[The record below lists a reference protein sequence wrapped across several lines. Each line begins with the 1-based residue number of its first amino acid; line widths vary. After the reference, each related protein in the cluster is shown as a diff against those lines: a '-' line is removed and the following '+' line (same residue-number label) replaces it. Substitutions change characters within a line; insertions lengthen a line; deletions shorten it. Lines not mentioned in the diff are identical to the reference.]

1 MSLSQ
6 NQLSEEDRSKL
17 KVSRWR
23 TAVVHC
29 WMCSYIRQQT
39 SALECQTKVFSAR
52 TCVFVSNL
60 LVLSLQEVAAVD
72 GLYRIR
78 VPRVS
83 LQADR
88 QAERQVEGYL
98 TAFVRAVCPSHSA
111 VSAESG
117 LKWGGNHRLGH
128 NNPICTICRI
138 ARQSHVLGLRHD
150 SGPTDGAWIPS
161 SSNREITGDLQS
173 HVGTAANKV

>member
-1 MSLSQ
+1 M
-6 NQLSEEDRSKL
+6 EDAGK
-17 KVSRWR
+17 RWLWR
-23 TAVVHC
+23 
-29 WMCSYIRQQT
+29 
-39 SALECQTKVFSAR
+39 
-52 TCVFVSNL
+52 VFVSNL

-117 LKWGGNHRLGH
+117 LKWGGNHRLSH
-128 NNPICTICRI
+128 HNPIRRTCRRGPPQLKS
-138 ARQSHVLGLRHD
+138 AGVVTAETTPDYELDRGALTTCEQEALGTV
-150 SGPTDGAWIPS
+150 P
-161 SSNREITGDLQS
+161 
-173 HVGTAANKV
+173 